1 MISRRGFLA
10 VMGATVPLLSA
21 GIGHAEEQPSPR
33 AVLFDKD
40 APVIGNPDGDVT
52 VVVYF
57 DYQCSYCKRDYPMLR
72 KAISDD
78 GNTRLVMKDWPIF
91 GPVSAYA
98 AQCVLGAAQLGQYE
112 AGLDA
117 LMRATGRLEM
127 TTVDTI
133 LTNAGLDM
141 DALSTAVKRNSR
153 KINGLLDRNY
163 LQADAFGFIG
173 TPSYIVDKTLFPGV
187 IGADVLSAAIAEARA
202 T

>member
-10 VMGATVPLLSA
+10 VVGASVPFLAA
-21 GIGHAEEQPSPR
+21 GTALAGEQPSPK

-72 KAISDD
+72 KAVADD

-98 AQCVLGAAQLGQYE
+98 AQCVLGAAQIGQYE
-112 AGLDA
+112 TGLNA
-117 LMRATGRLEM
+117 LMGATGRLEM
-127 TTVDTI
+127 ATVDMI
-133 LTNAGLDM
+133 LANAGLDM
-141 DALSTAVKRNSR
+141 DAVSAAVKRNSR

-173 TPSYIVDKTLFPGV
+173 TPSYIVDQTLFPGV
-187 IGADVLSAAIAEARA
+187 IGADVLHAAIAEARA
-202 T
+202 A